1 VVISGAAHFMDLAF
15 DRIFIDENGLY
26 KVFLSNL

>member
-1 VVISGAAHFMDLAF
+1 VVTSGAAHFMDLAF
-15 DRIFIDENGLY
+15 GGIFIDKNGLY